1 MPIASYR
8 HNMKTTSGKP
18 VFLTRTPLPKTRK
31 FLGRTFIDGQA
42 HTTNA
47 DLAKRFLEE
56 FQYEVVL
63 PKGYRGPFDIA
74 EGYKVE
80 VGVEY
85 REEGEV
91 ILGDDDESL
100 IPDDD

>member
-1 MPIASYR
+1 MTGIARDIGTIHFVGIGGIGMSGIAELM
-8 HNMKTTSGKP
+8 HN
-18 VFLTRTPLPKTRK
+18 
-31 FLGRTFIDGQA
+31 LGYKVQGS
-42 HTTNA
+42 
-47 DLAKRFLEE
+47 
-56 FQYEVVL
+56 
-63 PKGYRGPFDIA
+63 DIA